1 MKKKIPVILDTD
13 IGCDIDDSW
22 ALALALKSPELELKL
37 VTTEEGD
44 PVYRAKLCAKLLS
57 AAGREDVPI
66 GLGIPTSEDY
76 RNIRQLVEDYELSS
90 YPNVLEDGVQAI
102 IDTVM
107 SSEEKVTIIAI
118 GPFKNLAAAV
128 EKEPRIMENS
138 RILGVCGNVHNGAFD
153 EFNWYPILGS
163 ESNIRSDLDAYRRS
177 FEKQGWE
184 VEMVPLDLTGNL
196 RLPLELYNRIS
207 ERRGVDPLIDV
218 LMESCDV
225 WYKNM
230 NFDFHGES
238 SCLFDTAGI
247 YAAYTHENMEY
258 QVLPIRTTDDSLT
271 LINFKE
277 GKDMDVAIRW
287 YDRMEFLRYLTDR
300 LCDGL

>member
-177 FEKQGWE
+177 FEKRGWE

-196 RLPLELYNRIS
+196 RLPSELYNRIS

-258 QVLPIRTTDDSLT
+258 QELPIRTTDDSLT